1 MIREAMIA
9 IHMQTKYYLYLH
21 TFPNNKYYIGITHL
35 NPKERWKKEGKG
47 YKKQKV
53 IWNAIQKYGWDNIK
67 HEILYEST
75 NKKEIEQKERY
86 YITEVY
92 HSNDRKYGYNIE
104 NGGNYYG
111 KASFSTIEK
120 RIKKLRGQKR
130 SKEQRKRISE
140 AHKGIPVTEEAKQK
154 MHEIM
159 SIRYIGK
166 GNPMYGKKLTEEHK
180 QKLYAAI
187 IATRKCKRVRCI
199 ETGEIFES
207 LQAAANFLGLFRKG
221 SSNLLYA
228 LKKSSR
234 TCKGYHWEYV
244 EN

>member
-1 MIREAMIA
+1 
-9 IHMQTKYYLYLH
+9 MQTNYFLYLH
-21 TFPNNKYYIGITHL
+21 TFPNNKYYVGITHL
-35 NPKERWKKEGKG
+35 DPKERWKKEGKG

-86 YITEVY
+86 YITEIY
-92 HSNDRKYGYNIE
+92 HSNNRKYGYNIE
-104 NGGNYYG
+104 NGGNYCG

-140 AHKGIPVTEEAKQK
+140 AHKGISV
-154 MHEIM
+154 
-159 SIRYIGK
+159 
-166 GNPMYGKKLTEEHK
+166 TEEHK

-187 IATRKCKRVRCI
+187 IATRKRKPVRCI